1 MKKFLARK
9 SNGGSQS
16 FSEKEVRRM
25 FRGGEPEDQH
35 FPLIRTA
42 VCVVSGSLLGGLLGL
57 RIPSVTETG
66 LVLFSGE
73 WAGLCL
79 LLGAGAGALVAF
91 VLSRVR
97 RHRTSV

>member
-16 FSEKEVRRM
+16 FSEKEVRNM
-25 FRGGEPEDQH
+25 FRGDEPEDRP
-35 FPLIRTA
+35 FPLVYTA
-42 VCVVSGSLLGGLLGL
+42 VCIGAGSFLGGLLGL

-66 LVLFSGE
+66 LPMLSGE
-73 WAGLCL
+73 WAGMCL
-79 LLGAGAGALVAF
+79 LLGAGAGALLAF

-97 RHRTSV
+97 RHRMSA